1 MIATVRITLD
11 IPDEKG
17 KAALERAQPGMSALW
32 DVEDI
37 AEREKIGEAL
47 EEWVQDNIPALLE
60 EHATGD
66 EVEVVW

>member
-32 DVEDI
+32 GD
-37 AEREKIGEAL
+37 AMSSTQIGEAL

>member
-11 IPDEKG
+11 IPDEKA
-17 KAALERAQPGMSALW
+17 KAGLERVQSGMVERW

-37 AEREKIGEAL
+37 AERERLGEAL